1 MHLPASITSQ
11 QLLAN
16 LRRQHITTSMASPFM
31 QRVSGLT
38 ATYCTPVTTAKL
50 NASPRAII
58 LHVPLNS
65 LGMDRRR
72 LMQRS
77 RCHRFA
83 IGSLGLLLCA
93 LGVGFL
99 GGLLILFL
107 GSLGSPTWHLV
118 KGDDRHGLRMVQN
131 ECFCI
136 SCTKKTEHTH
146 ARLQQFTNG
155 NIPASGQACCWLS
168 CG

>member
-1 MHLPASITSQ
+1 MHLPASIASQ
-11 QLLAN
+11 QLLGN
-16 LRRQHITTSMASPFM
+16 HRRQHITTSMASPFM

-83 IGSLGLLLCA
+83 ICNLGLLLCA
-93 LGVGFL
+93 LGVGLL

-107 GSLGSPTWHLV
+107 GSLGAPTWHLV
-118 KGDDRHGLRMVQN
+118 KGDDFLLNLGTFGFWFSLRNGKLASAPTNVWSVACTRAAWTWHLETTRVQ
-131 ECFCI
+131 I
-136 SCTKKTEHTH
+136 
-146 ARLQQFTNG
+146 
-155 NIPASGQACCWLS
+155 
-168 CG
+168 